1 MATKKNEIIENVKI
15 ALHEDI
21 KGGDVTADLVDAHT
35 IAEATLTCRDNAVLC
50 GIDWFN
56 EVFHQIDDSFGVDE
70 YIDIKWQAS
79 DGDNIKHSQVVC
91 TLKGPVRSI
100 LMGERTAIN
109 FLQTLSAV
117 STNVAAF
124 VDRIKNSK
132 TKILDSRKTLPG
144 LRYAQKYAVKIGGGI
159 NHRHGLYDEILIKEN
174 HILASG
180 SIEATVK
187 KAKEKKLPITI
198 EVENLKQLKIALET
212 DVDRIMLDNFSPPSI
227 CKAVAMAKG
236 NIKLEAS
243 GNTTINN
250 VHSIAGTGVDY
261 ISIGALTKNI
271 EAIDFSLLV
280 DLVYIAR

>member
-21 KGGDVTADLVDAHT
+21 GGGDVTADLVDTHT
-35 IAEATLTCRDNAVLC
+35 IAEATLTCRDNAILC

-56 EVFHQIDDSFGVDE
+56 EVFHQIDDT
-70 YIDIKWQAS
+70 IDIKWQAS
-79 DGDNIKHSQVVC
+79 DGDKIKYNQVIC

-100 LMGERTAIN
+100 LTGERTAIN

-117 STNVAAF
+117 STNVAMF
-124 VDRIKNSK
+124 VDRVKHSK
-132 TKILDSRKTLPG
+132 TKILDTRKTLPG

-174 HILASG
+174 HILALG
-180 SIEATVK
+180 SIEATIK
-187 KAKEKKLPITI
+187 KVKEKKLPITI
-198 EVENLKQLKIALET
+198 EVENLKQLEIALET
-212 DVDRIMLDNFSPPSI
+212 DVDKIMLDNFSPSNI
-227 CKAVAMAKG
+227 QKAVVMAKG

-261 ISIGALTKNI
+261 ISVGALTKNI
-271 EAIDFSLLV
+271 EAIDFSMLV
-280 DLVYIAR
+280 SLVYISR

>member
-21 KGGDVTADLVDAHT
+21 GGGDVTADLVDTHT
-35 IAEATLTCRDNAVLC
+35 IAEATLTSRDNAILC

-56 EVFHQIDDSFGVDE
+56 EVFHQIDDT
-70 YIDIKWQAS
+70 IDIKWQVS
-79 DGDNIKHSQVVC
+79 DGDKIKYNQVIC
-91 TLKGPVRSI
+91 TLKGPVCSI
-100 LMGERTAIN
+100 LTGERTAIN

-117 STNVAAF
+117 STNVAMF
-124 VDRIKNSK
+124 VDRVKHSK
-132 TKILDSRKTLPG
+132 TKILDTRKTLPG

-174 HILASG
+174 HILALG
-180 SIEATVK
+180 SIEATIK
-187 KAKEKKLPITI
+187 KVKEKKLPITI
-198 EVENLKQLKIALET
+198 EVENLKQLEIALET
-212 DVDRIMLDNFSPPSI
+212 DVDKIMLDNFSPSNI
-227 CKAVAMAKG
+227 QKAVVMAKG

-261 ISIGALTKNI
+261 ISVGALTKNI
-271 EAIDFSLLV
+271 EAIDFSMLV
-280 DLVYIAR
+280 SLVYISR

>member
-21 KGGDVTADLVDAHT
+21 GGGDVTAGLVDTHT
-35 IAEATLTCRDNAVLC
+35 IAEATLTCRDNAILC

-56 EVFHQIDDSFGVDE
+56 EVFHQIDDA
-70 YIDIKWQAS
+70 IDIKWQAS
-79 DGDNIKHSQVVC
+79 DGDKIKYNQVIC
-91 TLKGPVRSI
+91 TLKGPVCSI
-100 LMGERTAIN
+100 LTGERTAIN

-117 STNVAAF
+117 STNVAMF
-124 VDRIKNSK
+124 VDRVKHSK
-132 TKILDSRKTLPG
+132 TKILDTRKTLPG

-174 HILASG
+174 HILALG
-180 SIEATVK
+180 SIEATIK

-198 EVENLKQLKIALET
+198 EVENLKQLEIALEA
-212 DVDRIMLDNFSPPSI
+212 DVDKIMLDNFSPSNI
-227 CKAVAMAKG
+227 QKAVVMAKG

-261 ISIGALTKNI
+261 ISVGALTKNI
-271 EAIDFSLLV
+271 EAIDFSMLV
-280 DLVYIAR
+280 SLVYISR

>member
-21 KGGDVTADLVDAHT
+21 GGGDVTADLVDTHT
-35 IAEATLTCRDNAVLC
+35 IAAATLTCRDNAILC

-56 EVFHQIDDSFGVDE
+56 EVFHQIDDT
-70 YIDIKWQAS
+70 IDIKWQVS
-79 DGDNIKHSQVVC
+79 DGDKIKYNQVIC
-91 TLKGPVRSI
+91 TLKGPIRSI
-100 LMGERTAIN
+100 LTGERTSIN

-117 STNVAAF
+117 STNVAMF
-124 VDRIKNSK
+124 VDRVKHSK
-132 TKILDSRKTLPG
+132 TKILDTRKTLPG

-174 HILASG
+174 HILALG
-180 SIEATVK
+180 SIEATIK
-187 KAKEKKLPITI
+187 KVKEKKLPITI

-212 DVDRIMLDNFSPPSI
+212 DVDKIMLDNFSPSSI
-227 CKAVAMAKG
+227 CKAVVMVKG

-243 GNTTINN
+243 GNTTLAN

-261 ISIGALTKNI
+261 ISVGALTKNI
-271 EAIDFSLLV
+271 EAIDFSMLV
-280 DLVYIAR
+280 SLVYISR

>member
-21 KGGDVTADLVDAHT
+21 GGGDVTADLVDTHT
-35 IAEATLTCRDNAVLC
+35 IAEATLTCRDNAILC

-56 EVFHQIDDSFGVDE
+56 EVFHQIDDT
-70 YIDIKWQAS
+70 IDIKWQVS
-79 DGDNIKHSQVVC
+79 DGDKIKYNQVIC
-91 TLKGPVRSI
+91 TLKGPVCSI
-100 LMGERTAIN
+100 LTGERTAIN

-117 STNVAAF
+117 STNVAMF
-124 VDRIKNSK
+124 VDRVKHSK
-132 TKILDSRKTLPG
+132 TKILDTRKTLPG

-174 HILASG
+174 HILALG
-180 SIEATVK
+180 SIEAIIK
-187 KAKEKKLPITI
+187 KVKEKKLPITI

-212 DVDRIMLDNFSPPSI
+212 DVDKIMLDNFSPSNI
-227 CKAVAMAKG
+227 QKAVVMAKG

-261 ISIGALTKNI
+261 ISVGALTKNI
-271 EAIDFSLLV
+271 EAIDFSMLV
-280 DLVYIAR
+280 SLVYISR

>member
-21 KGGDVTADLVDAHT
+21 GGGDVTADLVDTHT
-35 IAEATLTCRDNAVLC
+35 IAEATLTCRDNAILC

-56 EVFHQIDDSFGVDE
+56 EVFHQIDDT
-70 YIDIKWQAS
+70 IDIKWQAS
-79 DGDNIKHSQVVC
+79 DGDKIKYNQVIC
-91 TLKGPVRSI
+91 TLKGPVCSI
-100 LMGERTAIN
+100 LTGERTAIN

-117 STNVAAF
+117 STNVAMF
-124 VDRIKNSK
+124 VDRVKHSK
-132 TKILDSRKTLPG
+132 TKILDTRKTLPG

-174 HILASG
+174 HILALG
-180 SIEATVK
+180 SIEAIIK
-187 KAKEKKLPITI
+187 KVKEKKLPITI
-198 EVENLKQLKIALET
+198 EVENLKQLEIALEAN
-212 DVDRIMLDNFSPPSI
+212 VDKIMLDNFSPSNI
-227 CKAVAMAKG
+227 QKAVVMAKG

-261 ISIGALTKNI
+261 ISVGALTKNI
-271 EAIDFSLLV
+271 EAIDFSMLV
-280 DLVYIAR
+280 SLVYISR